1 MEFVTYE
8 VAKKLKEKRYR
19 ELCLAYYTNDDTLYY
34 NYSHKA
40 GASYK
45 DCYLS
50 HNLMPKDSVSGKFID
65 APTISEV
72 LDWLRTNHG
81 IHVRAD
87 LWRKGWYF
95 DVINYEYDES
105 WNEYKVTTKYQ
116 SKDYK
121 SYDNAMLAGIEY
133 VLDNL
138 I

>member
-1 MEFVTYE
+1 MEFVTFE
-8 VAKKLKEKRYR
+8 IAKKLKERGYK
-19 ELCLAYYTNDDTLYY
+19 ESCLAYYTNDDTLYY

-45 DCYLS
+45 DYYLS

-81 IHVRAD
+81 IHVRVD
-87 LWRKGWYF
+87 LWKKGWYF
-95 DVINYEYDES
+95 DVISYEYDES
-105 WNEYKVTTKYQ
+105 CDEYDVITKHQ
-116 SKDYK
+116 SEDYK
-121 SYDNAMLAGIEY
+121 SYDEAAIAGAKY
-133 VLDNL
+133 VIDNL